1 MAASGSYGPKR
12 APLEH
17 MESYYS
23 LALATLTSHCEAAS
37 VIGKVAQAW
46 TLGLPLA
53 GFQPTSSLTERV
65 LVTEK
70 EAIGGSIRKGRIKKT
85 TLTRQG

>member
-1 MAASGSYGPKR
+1 
-12 APLEH
+12 
-17 MESYYS
+17 MESHYS
-23 LALATLTSHCEAAS
+23 LALASTGQATLTSHCEAAS
-37 VIGKVAQAW
+37 MIGKVAQAW

-53 GFQPTSSLTERV
+53 GFQPTSSLTVRV

-85 TLTRQG
+85 TLTRQEYG